1 MPPLTGL
8 EKKLGRS
15 FPALTSWARSMP
27 PSGLAAGLMVE
38 NSEARCPLTLE
49 QLVKGTTDENVYD
62 EIPTEP
68 A

>member
-1 MPPLTGL
+1 
-8 EKKLGRS
+8 
-15 FPALTSWARSMP
+15 MP